1 MVDSYYLRRDKS
13 LLGTLP
19 AKHEFVVWLKLA
31 PNQVKAY
38 MTYLRMR
45 GQSMMSRLHNDSKKK
60 DKFKCTF
67 KCMQELQKIS
77 SHVELCTPKPP
88 EDKNGVQ
95 NSVKFRFLRDLIP
108 YLRPD
113 DGSMLIFSP
122 SLQLLNL
129 FEIELVRMNY
139 KYCKIDG
146 QTEPADRK
154 TFVEA
159 FQNGDFPILL
169 LSKVGSLGYTLTRA
183 TSVILLEPSW
193 NPRLQRAHCRLK
205 YYKNMIHCHFL
216 TQRITQLY
224 LKPILKDLSIVKRR
238 RLLMIY

>member
-1 MVDSYYLRRDKS
+1 MKHKETSKMVDSYYLRRDKS

-88 EDKNGVQ
+88 EDK
-95 NSVKFRFLRDLIP
+95 SSKF
-108 YLRPD
+108 
-113 DGSMLIFSP
+113 G
-122 SLQLLNL
+122 
-129 FEIELVRMNY
+129 
-139 KYCKIDG
+139 
-146 QTEPADRK
+146 
-154 TFVEA
+154 
-159 FQNGDFPILL
+159 
-169 LSKVGSLGYTLTRA
+169 
-183 TSVILLEPSW
+183 
-193 NPRLQRAHCRLK
+193 
-205 YYKNMIHCHFL
+205 
-216 TQRITQLY
+216 
-224 LKPILKDLSIVKRR
+224 
-238 RLLMIY
+238 